1 MEVVNRRRHGPD
13 LYPLETANTPPSPPP
28 RPGQAKE
35 LPPPVGSRS
44 PCCLCWHTEESLY
57 PGGLRPSLMPEWR
70 RLAGKQLQFH
80 AASARMEGSLGSCQ
94 WEEQSREV

>member
-1 MEVVNRRRHGPD
+1 MV
-13 LYPLETANTPPSPPP
+13 LTSTPLEIANTPPPQ
-28 RPGQAKE
+28 PGQAKE
-35 LPPPVGSRS
+35 LLLPVGSRS

-94 WEEQSREV
+94 WEEHSREV